1 MRTKSLCL
9 AAAVLAG
16 GVLAAS
22 AQGNVYSL
30 NIVGYVNVVY
40 PPGLTL
46 TGNPL
51 NAGTNNTA
59 NGLMPAALPNK
70 SQIITF
76 NGTSYT
82 PYGKSAGAW
91 PALNLPTGTGFFV
104 NNAGATPVTNTLVGE
119 VGPSG
124 TYAGGTNTQSI
135 PLGFSLVTTP
145 LPIGGNIT
153 STGPNTINL
162 AASLPNKAQVITFT
176 PPSTYTPFGK
186 SAGAFPSVPLAVG
199 QGFYINTPSAG
210 SNWVQ
215 IITP

>member
-1 MRTKSLCL
+1 LCL
-9 AAAVLAG
+9 AATVLAG
-16 GVLAAS
+16 GILAAS
-22 AQGNVYSL
+22 AQVYSL
-30 NIVGYVNVVY
+30 NIVGYVNTVL
-40 PPGLTL
+40 PPGLSL
-46 TGNPL
+46 IGNPL

-59 NGLMPAALPNK
+59 NGLMSSALANK

-76 NGTSYT
+76 NGTTYT
-82 PYGKSAGAW
+82 PYGKSAGSF
-91 PALNLPTGTGFFV
+91 PALSLPTGTGFFV
-104 NNAGATPVTNTLVGE
+104 NNAGAVPVTNTFVGE

-135 PLGFSLVTTP
+135 PLGFSLVTSP

-153 STGPNTINL
+153 STGPNTLNL
-162 AASLPNKAQVITFT
+162 SASLPNKSQVITFT

-199 QGFYINTPSAG
+199 QGFFINTPSAG

>member
-9 AAAVLAG
+9 AATVLAG
-16 GVLAAS
+16 GILAAS
-22 AQGNVYSL
+22 AQVYSL
-30 NIVGYVNVVY
+30 NVVGYVNVVL

-59 NGLMPAALPNK
+59 NGLMSSALANK

-82 PYGKSAGAW
+82 PYTKSVGAF

-104 NNAGATPVTNTLVGE
+104 DNKGTAITNTFVGE

-124 TYAGGTNTQSI
+124 TYANGTNTQSI
-135 PLGFSLVTTP
+135 PLGFSLVTSP
-145 LPIGGNIT
+145 LPVGGNIT
-153 STGPNTINL
+153 STGPNTLNL
-162 AASLPNKAQVITFT
+162 AVSLPNKSQVITFT
-176 PPSTYTPFGK
+176 PPSTYTPYTK
-186 SAGAFPSVPLAVG
+186 SVGSFPSVPLAVG
-199 QGFYINTPSAG
+199 QGFYINTPNAG